1 MPDPQLNRIK
11 WIYTWRSFA
20 NMYDLGFMPV
30 MYVREAAIKQLDL
43 EPGMRVLDLACG
55 TGLNLPYLARAV
67 GPSGQVVGVDYTRAM
82 LEKAKARCER
92 QGLGNVR
99 LIEAD
104 AATVNLEGEVF
115 DRVICTHALSI
126 IPRSREALRKAVGA
140 LKPGGRMVV
149 CDLKRL
155 DAPVDALSPL
165 YDVVVNP
172 VYESLA
178 YQIACAQP
186 SREILQEMRLVLED
200 VQVEEHVGGAI
211 YIATG
216 TKPQGAAVN
225 AGEPVRSAS

>member
-1 MPDPQLNRIK
+1 MPDTQLNRIK
-11 WIYTWRSFA
+11 WIYTWRSFG

-30 MYVREAAIKQLDL
+30 MHVREAAIRQLEL

-55 TGLNLPYLARAV
+55 TGLNLPSIARAV

-82 LEKAKARCER
+82 LEKAQSRCER
-92 QGLGNVR
+92 QGLDNVR

-104 AATVNLEGEVF
+104 AATVDLDGLSF

-126 IPRSREALRKAVGA
+126 IPRSREALRRAVGA

-165 YDVVVNP
+165 YEAVVNP

-186 SREILQEMRLVLED
+186 SREILQEMRLLLED
-200 VQVEEHVGGAI
+200 VQVEEHVAGAI
-211 YIATG
+211 YIAMG
-216 TKPQGAAVN
+216 VKPESIAA
-225 AGEPVRSAS
+225 